1 MKKRSVII
9 SALSALTLLLAGCG
23 SSGSSASDSST
34 ANAAKTA
41 DSAAESTA
49 ESAAE
54 STAESTADSTA
65 ESTAEPAEVK
75 TIKAAT
81 MGSPAPYIVV
91 EEDGTVTGY
100 DFKVLNEVFNRL
112 PQYKLET
119 VVTDIGSVFTGVQS
133 GLYDIGVNN
142 FSYNAERAETYLYS
156 FPYDTVSYVFLTKDG
171 SVKSFEDAA
180 GKSFHGTAGI
190 SVTNAIEAW
199 NEKNPD
205 KAIKVEYVES
215 GTNIAQEVYDGTVEF
230 TIMDKAMAVEY
241 EKNYSY
247 GLTAVDVPE
256 EEARTIA
263 DNSWTYYLFAKEN
276 DALRQEINAV
286 LKELREDGTLTKYG
300 NEVFG
305 FDTAPDASQYE
316 KTIN

>member
-1 MKKRSVII
+1 MKKKSFVLSV
-9 SALSALTLLLAGCG
+9 LTAASVLLAGCG
-23 SSGSSASDSST
+23 SSDSSGSGDK
-34 ANAAKTA
+34 KT
-41 DSAAESTA
+41 D
-49 ESAAE
+49 
-54 STAESTADSTA
+54 
-65 ESTAEPAEVK
+65 VK

-81 MGSPAPYIVV
+81 LGSPSPYIVV

-100 DFKVLNEVFNRL
+100 DFKVLKEVFNRL
-112 PQYKLET
+112 PQYELEI

-156 FPYDTVSYVFLTKDG
+156 YPYDTVSYVFLTKDG

-190 SVTNAIEAW
+190 SVTNAVEAW

-205 KAIKVEYVES
+205 KAIKVEYVEQ

-247 GLTAVDVPE
+247 GLVAVDVPP
-256 EEARTIA
+256 EEAKTIA
-263 DNSWTYYLFAKEN
+263 ENSWTYFLFSKEN

-286 LKELREDGTLTKYG
+286 LKELRDDGTLTKYG
-300 NEVFG
+300 EEVFG

-316 KTIN
+316 KTLN

>member
-1 MKKRSVII
+1 MKKRSFII
-9 SALSALTLLLAGCG
+9 SAVTAFTLLLAGCG
-23 SSGSSASDSST
+23 SSDSS
-34 ANAAKTA
+34 
-41 DSAAESTA
+41 SAAEGASEGAANTA
-49 ESAAE
+49 SEGGAAE
-54 STAESTADSTA
+54 NT
-65 ESTAEPAEVK
+65 EVK

-91 EEDGTVTGY
+91 EENGEVTGY

-171 SVKSFEDAA
+171 SVKSFADAA

-205 KAIKVEYVES
+205 QAIKVEYVEQ

-230 TIMDKAMAVEY
+230 TIMDKAMAIEY
-241 EKNYSY
+241 EKNYNY
-247 GLTAVDVPE
+247 GLTAIDVPE

-263 DNSWTYYLFAKEN
+263 DNSWTYYLFAKDN

-286 LKELREDGTLTKYG
+286 LKELRDDGTLTKYG

-316 KTIN
+316 TPIN

>member
-1 MKKRSVII
+1 MKKRSFI
-9 SALSALTLLLAGCG
+9 LSAITAAALLLAGCG
-23 SSGSSASDSST
+23 SSDSSSGSDS
-34 ANAAKTA
+34 KTG
-41 DSAAESTA
+41 SAAGST
-49 ESAAE
+49 
-54 STAESTADSTA
+54 
-65 ESTAEPAEVK
+65 EVK

-81 MGSPAPYIVV
+81 MGSPSPYIVV

-100 DFKVLNEVFNRL
+100 DFKVLKEVFNRL
-112 PQYKLET
+112 PQYKLDI

-142 FSYNAERAETYLYS
+142 FSYNAERAKTYLYS
-156 FPYDTVSYVFLTKDG
+156 FPYDTVSYVFLSKDG
-171 SVKSFEDAA
+171 SVKSFADAA

-190 SVTNAIEAW
+190 SVTNAVEGW

-205 KAIKVEYVES
+205 KAIKVEYVEQ
-215 GTNIAQEVYDGTVEF
+215 GTNLAQEVYDGRVEF

-241 EKNYSY
+241 EKNYHY
-247 GLTAVDVPE
+247 GLSAVDVPA
-256 EEARTIA
+256 EEAKTIA

-276 DALRQEINAV
+276 DSLRQEINKV

-316 KTIN
+316 KTLN

>member
-1 MKKRSVII
+1 MKTTKILLSVITT
-9 SALSALTLLLAGCG
+9 LGLLLTGCG
-23 SSGSSASDSST
+23 SSDSSSQAAGSSADNTQSQSGGDNNT
-34 ANAAKTA
+34 T
-41 DSAAESTA
+41 
-49 ESAAE
+49 
-54 STAESTADSTA
+54 
-65 ESTAEPAEVK
+65 EVK

-112 PQYKLET
+112 PQYDLEV

-171 SVKSFEDAA
+171 SVKSFADAA

-190 SVTNAIEAW
+190 SVTNAVEAW

-205 KAIKVEYVES
+205 QAIKVEYVEQ

-241 EKNYSY
+241 EKNYNY
-247 GLTAVDVPE
+247 GLTAIDVPA
-256 EEARTIA
+256 EEAKTIA
-263 DNSWTYYLFAKEN
+263 DNSWTYYLFAKDN

-300 NEVFG
+300 EEVFG
-305 FDTAPDASQYE
+305 FDTAPDAAQYE
-316 KTIN
+316 KSIN

>member
-1 MKKRSVII
+1 MKTTKILLSVITT
-9 SALSALTLLLAGCG
+9 LGLLLTGCG
-23 SSGSSASDSST
+23 SSDSSSQAAGSSADNTQSQSGGDNNT
-34 ANAAKTA
+34 T
-41 DSAAESTA
+41 
-49 ESAAE
+49 
-54 STAESTADSTA
+54 
-65 ESTAEPAEVK
+65 EVK

-112 PQYKLET
+112 PQYDLEV

-171 SVKSFEDAA
+171 SVKSFADAA

-205 KAIKVEYVES
+205 QAIKVEYVEQ

-241 EKNYSY
+241 EKNYNY
-247 GLTAVDVPE
+247 GLTAIDVPA
-256 EEARTIA
+256 EEAKTIA
-263 DNSWTYYLFAKEN
+263 DNSWTYYLFAKDN

-300 NEVFG
+300 EEVFG
-305 FDTAPDASQYE
+305 FDTAPDAAQYE
-316 KTIN
+316 KSIN

>member
-1 MKKRSVII
+1 MKKKSFILSV
-9 SALSALTLLLAGCG
+9 LTAASVLLAGCG
-23 SSGSSASDSST
+23 SSDSSGSGDK
-34 ANAAKTA
+34 KT
-41 DSAAESTA
+41 D
-49 ESAAE
+49 
-54 STAESTADSTA
+54 
-65 ESTAEPAEVK
+65 VK

-81 MGSPAPYIVV
+81 LGSPSPYIVV

-100 DFKVLNEVFNRL
+100 DFKVLKEVFNRL
-112 PQYKLET
+112 PQYELEI

-156 FPYDTVSYVFLTKDG
+156 YPYDTVSYVFLTKDG

-190 SVTNAIEAW
+190 SVTNAVEAW

-205 KAIKVEYVES
+205 KAIKVEYVEQ

-247 GLTAVDVPE
+247 GLVAVDVPP
-256 EEARTIA
+256 EEAKTIA
-263 DNSWTYYLFAKEN
+263 ENSWTYFLFSKEN

-286 LKELREDGTLTKYG
+286 LKELRDDGTLTKYG
-300 NEVFG
+300 EEVFG

-316 KTIN
+316 KTLN

>member
-1 MKKRSVII
+1 MKTTKIL
-9 SALSALTLLLAGCG
+9 LSAITTLGLLLTGCG
-23 SSGSSASDSST
+23 SSDSSSQAAGSSADNTQSQSGGDNNT
-34 ANAAKTA
+34 T
-41 DSAAESTA
+41 
-49 ESAAE
+49 
-54 STAESTADSTA
+54 
-65 ESTAEPAEVK
+65 EVK

-112 PQYKLET
+112 PQYDLEV

-171 SVKSFEDAA
+171 SVKSFADAA

-205 KAIKVEYVES
+205 QAIKVEYVEQ

-241 EKNYSY
+241 EKNYNY
-247 GLTAVDVPE
+247 GLTAIDVPA
-256 EEARTIA
+256 EEAKTIA
-263 DNSWTYYLFAKEN
+263 DNSWTYYLFAKDN

-300 NEVFG
+300 EEVFG
-305 FDTAPDASQYE
+305 FDTAPDAAQYE
-316 KTIN
+316 KSIN

>member
-1 MKKRSVII
+1 MKKKSFILSV
-9 SALSALTLLLAGCG
+9 LTAASVLLAGCG
-23 SSGSSASDSST
+23 SSDSSGSGDK
-34 ANAAKTA
+34 KT
-41 DSAAESTA
+41 D
-49 ESAAE
+49 
-54 STAESTADSTA
+54 
-65 ESTAEPAEVK
+65 VK

-81 MGSPAPYIVV
+81 LGSPSPYIVV

-100 DFKVLNEVFNRL
+100 DFKVLKEVFNRL
-112 PQYKLET
+112 PQYELEI

-156 FPYDTVSYVFLTKDG
+156 YPYDTVSYVFLTKDG

-190 SVTNAIEAW
+190 SVTNAVEAW

-205 KAIKVEYVES
+205 KAIKVEYVEQ

-247 GLTAVDVPE
+247 GLVAVDVPP
-256 EEARTIA
+256 EEAKTIA
-263 DNSWTYYLFAKEN
+263 DNSWTYFLFSKEN
-276 DALRQEINAV
+276 DELRQEINAV

-300 NEVFG
+300 EEVFG
-305 FDTAPDASQYE
+305 FDTAPDAAQYE

>member
-1 MKKRSVII
+1 MKTTKIL
-9 SALSALTLLLAGCG
+9 LSAITTLGLLLTGCG
-23 SSGSSASDSST
+23 SSDSSSQAAGSSADNTQSQSGGDNNT
-34 ANAAKTA
+34 T
-41 DSAAESTA
+41 
-49 ESAAE
+49 
-54 STAESTADSTA
+54 
-65 ESTAEPAEVK
+65 EVK

-112 PQYKLET
+112 PQYDLEV

-171 SVKSFEDAA
+171 SVKSFADAA

-205 KAIKVEYVES
+205 QAIKVDYVEQ

-241 EKNYSY
+241 EKNYNY
-247 GLTAVDVPE
+247 GLTAIDVPA
-256 EEARTIA
+256 EEAKTIA
-263 DNSWTYYLFAKEN
+263 DNSWTYYLFAKDN

-300 NEVFG
+300 EEVFG
-305 FDTAPDASQYE
+305 FDTAPDAAQYE
-316 KTIN
+316 KSIN

>member
-1 MKKRSVII
+1 MKTTKILLSVITT
-9 SALSALTLLLAGCG
+9 LGLLLTGCG
-23 SSGSSASDSST
+23 SSDSSSQAAGSSADNTQSQSGGDNNT
-34 ANAAKTA
+34 T
-41 DSAAESTA
+41 
-49 ESAAE
+49 
-54 STAESTADSTA
+54 
-65 ESTAEPAEVK
+65 EVK

-112 PQYKLET
+112 PQYDLEV

-142 FSYNAERAETYLYS
+142 FSYIAERAETYLYS

-171 SVKSFEDAA
+171 SVKSFADAA

-190 SVTNAIEAW
+190 SVTNAVEAW

-205 KAIKVEYVES
+205 QAIKVEYVEQ

-241 EKNYSY
+241 EKNYNY
-247 GLTAVDVPE
+247 GLTAIDVPA
-256 EEARTIA
+256 EEAKTIA
-263 DNSWTYYLFAKEN
+263 DNSWTYYLFAKDN

-300 NEVFG
+300 EEVFG
-305 FDTAPDASQYE
+305 FDTAPDAAQYE
-316 KTIN
+316 KSIN

>member
-1 MKKRSVII
+1 MKKRTVLL
-9 SALSALTLLLAGCG
+9 SAISALTLLLTGCG
-23 SSGSSASDSST
+23 SADSSSAADSS
-34 ANAAKTA
+34 K
-41 DSAAESTA
+41 AAENAPETA
-49 ESAAE
+49 S
-54 STAESTADSTA
+54 
-65 ESTAEPAEVK
+65 VK

-81 MGSPAPYIVV
+81 MGSPSPYIVV

-205 KAIKVEYVES
+205 KAIKVDYVES

-247 GLTAVDVPE
+247 GLVAVDVPA
-256 EEARTIA
+256 EEAKTIA

-286 LKELREDGTLTKYG
+286 LKELRDDGTLTKYG
-300 NEVFG
+300 KEVFG
-305 FDTAPDASQYE
+305 FDTAPDAAQYE
-316 KTIN
+316 KPIN

>member
-1 MKKRSVII
+1 MKTSKI
-9 SALSALTLLLAGCG
+9 LLTALTTLGLLLTGCG
-23 SSGSSASDSST
+23 SSDSSASGGDNKSS
-34 ANAAKTA
+34 
-41 DSAAESTA
+41 D
-49 ESAAE
+49 
-54 STAESTADSTA
+54 
-65 ESTAEPAEVK
+65 VK

-91 EEDGTVTGY
+91 EEDGSVTGY
-100 DFKVLNEVFNRL
+100 DFKVLQEVFNRL
-112 PQYKLET
+112 PQYDLEI

-156 FPYDTVSYVFLTKDG
+156 YPYDTVSYVFLTKDG
-171 SVKSFEDAA
+171 SVKTFADAA

-205 KAIKVEYVES
+205 QAINIEYVEQ

-241 EKNYSY
+241 EKNYNY
-247 GLTAVDVPE
+247 GLVAVDVPE
-256 EEARTIA
+256 DEARTIA
-263 DNSWTYYLFAKEN
+263 DNSWTYYLFAKDN

-300 NEVFG
+300 EEVFG
-305 FDTAPDASQYE
+305 FDTAPAAEQYNE
-316 KTIN
+316 TIN

>member
-1 MKKRSVII
+1 MKTTKIL
-9 SALSALTLLLAGCG
+9 LSAITTLGLLLTGCG
-23 SSGSSASDSST
+23 SSDSSSQAAGSSADNTQSQSGGDNNT
-34 ANAAKTA
+34 T
-41 DSAAESTA
+41 
-49 ESAAE
+49 
-54 STAESTADSTA
+54 
-65 ESTAEPAEVK
+65 EVK

-112 PQYKLET
+112 PQYDLEV

-171 SVKSFEDAA
+171 SVKSFADAA

-190 SVTNAIEAW
+190 SVTNAVEAW

-205 KAIKVEYVES
+205 QAIKVEYVEQ

-241 EKNYSY
+241 EKNYNY
-247 GLTAVDVPE
+247 GLTAIDVPA
-256 EEARTIA
+256 EEAKTIA
-263 DNSWTYYLFAKEN
+263 DNSWTYYLFAKDN

-300 NEVFG
+300 EEVFG
-305 FDTAPDASQYE
+305 FDTAPDAAQYE
-316 KTIN
+316 KSIN

>member
-1 MKKRSVII
+1 MKTTKIL
-9 SALSALTLLLAGCG
+9 LSAITTLGLLLTGCG
-23 SSGSSASDSST
+23 SSDSSSQAAGSSADNTQSQSGGDNNST
-34 ANAAKTA
+34 
-41 DSAAESTA
+41 
-49 ESAAE
+49 
-54 STAESTADSTA
+54 
-65 ESTAEPAEVK
+65 EVK

-112 PQYKLET
+112 PQYDLEV

-171 SVKSFEDAA
+171 SVKSFADAA

-205 KAIKVEYVES
+205 QAIKVEYVEQ

-241 EKNYSY
+241 EKNYNY
-247 GLTAVDVPE
+247 GLTAIDVPA
-256 EEARTIA
+256 EEAKTIA
-263 DNSWTYYLFAKEN
+263 DNSWTYYLFAKDN

-300 NEVFG
+300 EEVFG
-305 FDTAPDASQYE
+305 FDTAPDAAQYE
-316 KTIN
+316 KSIN

>member
-1 MKKRSVII
+1 MKTTKIL
-9 SALSALTLLLAGCG
+9 LSAIATLGLLLTGCG
-23 SSGSSASDSST
+23 SSDSSSQ
-34 ANAAKTA
+34 AAGSNADNTQSQSGG
-41 DSAAESTA
+41 DNST
-49 ESAAE
+49 S
-54 STAESTADSTA
+54 
-65 ESTAEPAEVK
+65 EVK

-91 EEDGTVTGY
+91 EEDGSVTGY

-112 PQYKLET
+112 PQYDLEV

-171 SVKSFEDAA
+171 SVKSFADAA

-205 KAIKVEYVES
+205 QAINVEYVEQ

-241 EKNYSY
+241 
-247 GLTAVDVPE
+247 
-256 EEARTIA
+256 
-263 DNSWTYYLFAKEN
+263 
-276 DALRQEINAV
+276 
-286 LKELREDGTLTKYG
+286 
-300 NEVFG
+300 
-305 FDTAPDASQYE
+305 
-316 KTIN
+316 

>member
-1 MKKRSVII
+1 MKKRSFI
-9 SALSALTLLLAGCG
+9 LSAITAAALLLAGCG
-23 SSGSSASDSST
+23 SSDSSSGSDS
-34 ANAAKTA
+34 KTG
-41 DSAAESTA
+41 SAAGST
-49 ESAAE
+49 
-54 STAESTADSTA
+54 
-65 ESTAEPAEVK
+65 EVK

-81 MGSPAPYIVV
+81 MGSPSPYIVV

-100 DFKVLNEVFNRL
+100 DFKVLKEVFNRL
-112 PQYKLET
+112 PQYKLDI

-142 FSYNAERAETYLYS
+142 FSYNAERAKTYLYS
-156 FPYDTVSYVFLTKDG
+156 FPYDTVSYVFLSKDG
-171 SVKSFEDAA
+171 SVKSFADAA

-190 SVTNAIEAW
+190 SVTNAVESW

-205 KAIKVEYVES
+205 KAIKVEYVEQ
-215 GTNIAQEVYDGTVEF
+215 GTNLAQEVYDGRVEF

-241 EKNYSY
+241 EKNYHY
-247 GLTAVDVPE
+247 GLSAVDVPA
-256 EEARTIA
+256 EEAKTIA

-276 DALRQEINAV
+276 DSLRQEINKV

-316 KTIN
+316 KTLN

>member
-1 MKKRSVII
+1 MKTTKIL
-9 SALSALTLLLAGCG
+9 LSAITTLGLLLTGCG
-23 SSGSSASDSST
+23 SSDSSSQAAGSSADNTQSQSGGDNNT
-34 ANAAKTA
+34 T
-41 DSAAESTA
+41 
-49 ESAAE
+49 
-54 STAESTADSTA
+54 
-65 ESTAEPAEVK
+65 EVM

-112 PQYKLET
+112 PQYDLEV

-171 SVKSFEDAA
+171 SVKSFADAA

-205 KAIKVEYVES
+205 QAIKVEYVEQ

-241 EKNYSY
+241 EKNYNY
-247 GLTAVDVPE
+247 GLTAIDVPA
-256 EEARTIA
+256 EEAKTIA
-263 DNSWTYYLFAKEN
+263 DNSWTYYLFAKDN

-300 NEVFG
+300 EEVFG
-305 FDTAPDASQYE
+305 FDTAPDAAQYE
-316 KTIN
+316 KSIN

>member
-1 MKKRSVII
+1 MKKKSFILSV
-9 SALSALTLLLAGCG
+9 LTAASVLLAGCG
-23 SSGSSASDSST
+23 SSDSSGSGDK
-34 ANAAKTA
+34 KT
-41 DSAAESTA
+41 D
-49 ESAAE
+49 
-54 STAESTADSTA
+54 
-65 ESTAEPAEVK
+65 VK

-81 MGSPAPYIVV
+81 LGSPSPYIVV

-100 DFKVLNEVFNRL
+100 DFKVLKEVFNRL
-112 PQYKLET
+112 PQYELEI

-156 FPYDTVSYVFLTKDG
+156 YPYDTVSYVFLTKDG

-190 SVTNAIEAW
+190 SVTNAVEAW

-205 KAIKVEYVES
+205 KAIKVEYVEQ

-247 GLTAVDVPE
+247 GLVAVDVPP
-256 EEARTIA
+256 EEAKTIA
-263 DNSWTYYLFAKEN
+263 ENSWTYFLFSKEN

-286 LKELREDGTLTKYG
+286 LKELRDDGTLTKYG
-300 NEVFG
+300 EEVFG
-305 FDTAPDASQYE
+305 FDTAPDAAQYE
-316 KTIN
+316 KTLN